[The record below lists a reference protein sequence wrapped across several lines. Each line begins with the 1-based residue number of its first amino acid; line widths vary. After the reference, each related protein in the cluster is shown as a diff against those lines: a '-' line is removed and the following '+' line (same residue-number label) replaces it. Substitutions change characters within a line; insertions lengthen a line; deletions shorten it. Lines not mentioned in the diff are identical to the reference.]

1 MFLSMIIP
9 VYNTEKYL
17 AECLDSCLS
26 QDLPYDDYEIIC
38 INDGSKDG
46 SLDILRSYEARYPN
60 IIVIDQPNG
69 GVSAARNAG
78 LDAARGEFVWFI
90 DADDLIRSH
99 VLKLLMSALE
109 EHGCDRLSFNN
120 LYFFTETLSAQ
131 EKKQL
136 AEGTLHSNG
145 THGDGEV
152 WSSLYRRSL
161 LTAHHVRYHEG
172 VAYGED
178 LLFMYEWNLI
188 PHKKASISDL
198 IYLQRRNSG
207 SAIANSRSR
216 RSVDSDYLGASTMK
230 PYFLKECAGG
240 TPRTETCFIFSHF
253 VKCAML
259 TLAYAD
265 RATWNRGRRR
275 FADAGLFP
283 IRMPRS
289 YKPYRTPNMD
299 KQNIFMRT
307 QNYFYQISYTTYG
320 AWMLRFFC
328 QTRQTLIKLL
338 RK

>member
-9 VYNTEKYL
+9 VYNTETYL

-26 QDLPYDDYEIIC
+26 QDLPQDDYEIIC
-38 INDGSKDG
+38 INDGSRDG

-60 IIVIDQPNG
+60 VIVIDQPNG

-78 LDAARGEFVWFI
+78 LDAAQGEFVWFI
-90 DADDLIRSH
+90 DADDLIRSQ

-109 EHGCDRLSFNN
+109 AHGCDRLTFNN
-120 LYFFTETLSAQ
+120 LYLFDETLSAQ
-131 EKKQL
+131 EKQKL
-136 AEGTLHSNG
+136 ADGTLQPNG
-145 THGDGEV
+145 THGDGV
-152 WSSLYRRSL
+152 IWSSLYRRSL
-161 LTAHHVRYHEG
+161 LTEHHVRYREG

-188 PHKKASISDL
+188 PHQKAAIPDL
-198 IYLQRRNSG
+198 IYLQRKHGG
-207 SAIANSRSR
+207 SAVSNSRTR
-216 RSVDSDYLGASTMK
+216 RSLDSDYLGASAMK

-240 TPRTETCFIFSHF
+240 TPRDETCFTFSYF

-265 RATWNRGRRR
+265 RDTWNRGRRR

-289 YKPYRTPNMD
+289 FKPYRTPNMARQSIFTRL
-299 KQNIFMRT
+299 QNH
-307 QNYFYQISYTTYG
+307 FYQIAYTTYG

-328 QTRQTLIKLL
+328 QTRQTLIRLL